1 VWGGGEPPRVAF
13 LEYVDDQSGAILALR
28 VIAPGETVGFDAT
41 NLTPSLTAVP
51 LDRVRVRY
59 TGVEGVRSDVYTF
72 SQDLAHFRDQ
82 LRLFATPFELSVG
95 DALGEYVDCEPDG
108 AHRLAWDGSDDPLES
123 ELWSTTFWGGLG
135 SPEPCGEGA
144 EPTGVGSVKSAV
156 VYDRGTCAFI
166 IDDLQVR
173 VRDRTRRTWNE
184 LASVVRD
191 IPTLGLSNLPISRD
205 RHRTET
211 YVEIDGRTNETRG
224 GFVFASALEV
234 DLPFGFNNLKVAAGY
249 DFPFRMNAE
258 GMIEAPAEGLN
269 LIVTGGGIFGD
280 SITNNVVQF
289 IVTDEIQSRLGD
301 VTDELQDEQWI
312 DAGDLVD
319 IAEPLCT
326 PLNPLPPVEQCATLR
341 PPLRIVTGL
350 GLSNMRAEG
359 LVEENEVDETTL
371 LDNYDQANNWRCRE
385 SRCQLRVQ
393 AKRLNVYP
401 DAVELVFFDEPEPA
415 LTGYALFV
423 AAHAAEGNDRRL
435 ALRALCRRRHD
446 SLPVE
451 GDGLAERFAGWG
463 MDPCTGCNYFN
474 ECIAADCEG
483 CSECICGECEE

>member
-1 VWGGGEPPRVAF
+1 
-13 LEYVDDQSGAILALR
+13 
-28 VIAPGETVGFDAT
+28 
-41 NLTPSLTAVP
+41 
-51 LDRVRVRY
+51 
-59 TGVEGVRSDVYTF
+59 
-72 SQDLAHFRDQ
+72 
-82 LRLFATPFELSVG
+82 
-95 DALGEYVDCEPDG
+95 
-108 AHRLAWDGSDDPLES
+108 
-123 ELWSTTFWGGLG
+123 
-135 SPEPCGEGA
+135 
-144 EPTGVGSVKSAV
+144 VGSVKSAV

-166 IDDLQVR
+166 IDDLQTR

-184 LASVVRD
+184 LAGVVRD

-211 YVEIDGRTNETRG
+211 YVEIDGRSNETRG

-234 DLPFGFNNLKVAAGY
+234 DLPFGFNNLKVGAGY
-249 DFPFRMNAE
+249 DFPFRMNDE

-280 SITNNVVQF
+280 PITNNVVQF

-301 VTDELQDEQWI
+301 VTDELQDEQWV
-312 DAGDLVD
+312 DAGELVD
-319 IAEPLCT
+319 ITEPLCT

-359 LVEENEVDETTL
+359 LVEENEVDEATL

-401 DAVELVFFDEPEPA
+401 DAVELVFFDEPELA

-423 AAHAAEGNDRRL
+423 AAHAAEGNDRRR
-435 ALRALCRRRHD
+435 ALRTLCRRRKATD
-446 SLPVE
+446 SPSASPAGAWKLARGATTSTNASSPTVRDVQRASAETARNEGAASCSGLVSRSLRLRDRYRERRRRLGCCVRRRVRLRRGRALRLPHRGGVR
-451 GDGLAERFAGWG
+451 GLRREA
-463 MDPCTGCNYFN
+463 
-474 ECIAADCEG
+474 
-483 CSECICGECEE
+483 